1 MYIIVSPA
9 ITMITGKDL
18 KIDYSKYKKYFNTS
32 EISQEVQ
39 VPTVEDTYKTELNK
53 KLKRDI
59 EELGYNVSK
68 INADIDLEKRTNKQ
82 SISNDK

>member
-1 MYIIVSPA
+1 
-9 ITMITGKDL
+9 MITGKDL
-18 KIDYSKYKKYFNTS
+18 KIDYSKYEKYFNTS

-82 SISNDK
+82 SISNNK

>member
-1 MYIIVSPA
+1 
-9 ITMITGKDL
+9 MITGKDL
-18 KIDYSKYKKYFNTS
+18 KIDYSKYEKYFNTS
-32 EISQEVQ
+32 
-39 VPTVEDTYKTELNK
+39 DTYKTELNK

-82 SISNDK
+82 SISNNK

>member
-18 KIDYSKYKKYFNTS
+18 KIDYSKYEKYFNTS

-82 SISNDK
+82 SISNNK

>member
-18 KIDYSKYKKYFNTS
+18 KIDYSKYEKYFNTS